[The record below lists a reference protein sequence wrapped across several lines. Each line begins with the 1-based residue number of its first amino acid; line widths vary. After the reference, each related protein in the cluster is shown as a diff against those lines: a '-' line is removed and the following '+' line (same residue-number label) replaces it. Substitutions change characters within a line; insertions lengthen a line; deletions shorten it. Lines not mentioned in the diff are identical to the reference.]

1 MIGSILRS
9 LAITCAVSLGVAY
22 FASSFEI
29 SFWKTFIAV
38 TLVQLAGWQIVD
50 HFTSIKL
57 RQIQQK
63 AEEIDSMQILPLQC
77 AGCKTTNI
85 VPIRLDEDNS
95 FDCTNCNKTN
105 SVYIETQTA
114 VATSP
119 IDLESPLKVNE

>member
-22 FASSFEI
+22 LASSFEI

-38 TLVQLAGWQIVD
+38 SLVQLAGWQIVD
-50 HFTSIKL
+50 HFTAIKI
-57 RQIQQK
+57 RQLQQK
-63 AEEIDSMQILPLQC
+63 AQEIDSMQMLPVPC

-85 VPIRLDEDNS
+85 VPVRLDEDNS

-105 SVYIETQTA
+105 SIYIETQTA
-114 VATSP
+114 IATTP
-119 IDLESPLKVNE
+119 ISLETPLIK